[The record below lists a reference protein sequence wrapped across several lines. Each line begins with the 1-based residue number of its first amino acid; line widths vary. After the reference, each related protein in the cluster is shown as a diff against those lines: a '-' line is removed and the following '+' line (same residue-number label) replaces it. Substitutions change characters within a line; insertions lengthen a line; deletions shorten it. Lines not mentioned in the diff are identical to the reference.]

1 MSDDA
6 DKKARELADHCSY
19 CEMPDWRPECRADY
33 EDQVNAIAAT
43 LREKDD
49 DYYALKKVTDADRTL
64 FDAEIAELKS
74 NNQLYYELEQ
84 AKAEIARLKGELEAA
99 REETERVRSQSDYVL
114 TKLDRQVVDLQV
126 ALEQAVG
133 KPSVKK

>member
-1 MSDDA
+1 VSDA
-6 DKKARELADHCSY
+6 
-19 CEMPDWRPECRADY
+19 
-33 EDQVNAIAAT
+33 
-43 LREKDD
+43 
-49 DYYALKKVTDADRTL
+49 
-64 FDAEIAELKS
+64 AEIVVLK
-74 NNQLYYELEQ
+74 
-84 AKAEIARLKGELEAA
+84 AELEAA